1 MGAHRKCRALCF
13 VRRCVPYQKK
23 GDRADVRKVLASA
36 DATELAS
43 SRPRIAEL
51 TSEIENLAELAAKTG
66 QADVY
71 ARLIGD
77 RESERRVL
85 QDAVRQA
92 TTVPVDF
99 PALRSSMVKRV
110 REMRGWFVEAG
121 DDARHALQ
129 MLLGDRRLAVHHDDE
144 YSVADRGILQGAVDS
159 SGSRALD
166 PRRGARDWQSF
177 GGSGGSIRPIA
188 YGVGPAAGQHAF
200 SRLGSCRKLDRT
212 GQACCGITQ
221 KVSWRGFGA
230 PAGQLLLTSLTCASL
245 GQLPSNAGRERN

>member
-144 YSVADRGILQGAVDS
+144 YSVADRGILQGAGDS

-177 GGSGGSIRPIA
+177 GGSGGRIRTCDLRVMSPTSYLTALPRINLWCFGSIRETGSTA
-188 YGVGPAAGQHAF
+188 SGPSPPREEG
-200 SRLGSCRKLDRT
+200 
-212 GQACCGITQ
+212 
-221 KVSWRGFGA
+221 KVYPCPKALSTRGC
-230 PAGQLLLTSLTCASL
+230 P
-245 GQLPSNAGRERN
+245 